1 VNVVDCVNNEIEG
14 VPELIVED
22 GLGVG
27 ADSGLIVLHV
37 EGVVHLFG
45 DGTCDLRLGMANV
58 VLSKEELSVEVGDLN
73 VVVVSD
79 GDSAF
84 G

>member
-1 VNVVDCVNNEIEG
+1 MNVVDCVNNEIEG

-27 ADSGLIVLHV
+27 ADSGLIVLNV

-45 DGTCDLRLGMANV
+45 DGTCDL
-58 VLSKEELSVEVGDLN
+58 
-73 VVVVSD
+73 
-79 GDSAF
+79 
-84 G
+84 